1 MSKLERRPPNI
12 LIIQADQ
19 LSAPHLSVYGGST
32 CQTPHLA
39 SLAARS
45 TIFADAYCNAPL
57 CGPSRAS
64 MLTGKMPSEIGVYDN
79 ACDFSSSIPTI
90 GHVLQAQGYQ
100 TIVSGKL
107 HFIGAD
113 QHHGF
118 EERLT
123 TDIYPTDYSWT
134 PSWGNERLL
143 ADYFLASASELR
155 DAGIAETSVQ
165 LEFDREVADCA
176 IEKLMHIGNTRS
188 IDPYCLIA
196 SFTHPHDPF
205 VIPKQYWDRYTDAEI
220 ELPMHRTFPP
230 ETRDAHSTRLF
241 ELYGFDDLSLSNE
254 EIIRIRRAYYGA
266 ISFIDDQV
274 GRLLGALEATNSLDD
289 TVVIFLSDHGEMLG
303 ERGMW
308 FKSHF
313 FEPAVRV
320 PFIIH
325 DPRSPQGRTH
335 REPVSLLDLLPTIA
349 DISGSDSFGWNGSQ
363 FSGQSQLA
371 GIRGEE
377 SGEGNQ
383 RPVFAEYL
391 GEGAMEPIVMV
402 RLGGY
407 KLIAN
412 AKSPQQLFHTAIDA
426 DETTH
431 LIGQGL
437 AAEEQLISL
446 LESRWDLNDLKD
458 DVLRS
463 QQNRNFTRTAL
474 ARERASGG
482 NP

>member
-1 MSKLERRPPNI
+1 MNKLKRRPPNI

-19 LSAPHLSVYGGST
+19 LSAPHLSIYGGST

-39 SLAARS
+39 DLAARS
-45 TIFADAYCNAPL
+45 TVFADAYCNAPL

-64 MLTGKMPSEIGVYDN
+64 MLTGRMPSEIAVYDN

-90 GHVLQAQGYQ
+90 GHILQSQGYQ

-113 QHHGF
+113 QNHGF

-123 TDIYPTDYSWT
+123 ADIYPTDYSWT
-134 PSWGNERLL
+134 PSWGDEQLL
-143 ADYFLASASELR
+143 ADYFLASASDLR
-155 DAGIAETSVQ
+155 EAGIAKTSVQ
-165 LEFDREVADCA
+165 LEFDWEVADRA
-176 IEKLMHIGNTRS
+176 IEKLMHLGNTGS

-205 VIPKQYWDRYTDAEI
+205 VIPKQYWERYSGAEI
-220 ELPMHRTFPP
+220 ELPRQQTFPP
-230 ETRDAHSTRLF
+230 EMRDAHSTRLF
-241 ELYGFDDLSLSNE
+241 ELYGFDNLSLNDA
-254 EIIRIRRAYYGA
+254 EIKRIRRAYYGA

-274 GRLLGALEATNSLDD
+274 GRLLGALEATNSLDE

-313 FEPAVRV
+313 FEPALRV

-325 DPRSPQGRTH
+325 DPRYPEGRTIN
-335 REPVSLLDLLPTIA
+335 EPVSLLDLLPTIA
-349 DISGSDSFGWNGSQ
+349 DISGVESFSWYGSQ
-363 FSGQSQLA
+363 FSGQSQFA

-412 AKSPQQLFHTAIDA
+412 AKSPQQLFHTAIDT
-426 DETTH
+426 DETTN

-437 AAEEQLISL
+437 AVEDQLISL
-446 LESRWDLNDLKD
+446 LESSWDLNGLKD

-474 ARERASGG
+474 APRMS
-482 NP
+482 

>member
-1 MSKLERRPPNI
+1 MNKLKRQPPNI

-19 LSAPHLSVYGGST
+19 LSAPHLSSYGGST

-45 TIFADAYCNAPL
+45 TVFANAYCNAPL

-64 MLTGKMPSEIGVYDN
+64 MLTGQMPSEIAVYDN
-79 ACDFSSSIPTI
+79 ACDFSSSIPTV
-90 GHVLQAQGYQ
+90 GHVLQSQGYQ

-113 QHHGF
+113 QNHGF

-123 TDIYPTDYSWT
+123 ADIYPTDYSWT
-134 PSWGNERLL
+134 PSWGDEQLL
-143 ADYFLASASELR
+143 SDYFLASASELR

-165 LEFDREVADCA
+165 LEFDREVADRA
-176 IEKLMHIGNTRS
+176 IEKLMDIGNTKS

-205 VIPKQYWDRYTDAEI
+205 VIPKQYWDRYSDAEI
-220 ELPMHRTFPP
+220 ELPKQRTFPP
-230 ETRDAHSTRLF
+230 EMRDAHSTRLF
-241 ELYGFDDLSLSNE
+241 ELYGFDDLSLDDE
-254 EIIRIRRAYYGA
+254 EIKRVRRAYFGA

-274 GRLLGALEATNSLDD
+274 GRLLGALDATDLIDD

-313 FEPAVRV
+313 FEPALRV

-325 DPRSPQGRTH
+325 DPRYPEGSTI

-349 DISGSDSFGWNGSQ
+349 DISGVESFGWHSSQ

-412 AKSPQQLFHTAIDA
+412 VKSPQQLFHTAIDA
-426 DETTH
+426 DETTN

-437 AAEEQLISL
+437 AVEDQLVSL
-446 LESRWDLNDLKD
+446 LESRWDLNGLRD

-463 QQNRNFTRTAL
+463 QQDRNFTRTAL
-474 ARERASGG
+474 APRMS
-482 NP
+482 

>member
-1 MSKLERRPPNI
+1 
-12 LIIQADQ
+12 
-19 LSAPHLSVYGGST
+19 
-32 CQTPHLA
+32 
-39 SLAARS
+39 
-45 TIFADAYCNAPL
+45 
-57 CGPSRAS
+57 
-64 MLTGKMPSEIGVYDN
+64 MLTGQMPSEIAVYDN
-79 ACDFSSSIPTI
+79 ACDFSSSIPTV
-90 GHVLQAQGYQ
+90 GHVLQSQGYQ

-113 QHHGF
+113 QNHGF

-123 TDIYPTDYSWT
+123 ADIYPTDYSWT
-134 PSWGNERLL
+134 PSWGDERLL
-143 ADYFLASASELR
+143 SDYFLASASELR

-165 LEFDREVADCA
+165 LEFDREVADRA
-176 IEKLMHIGNTRS
+176 IEKLMHIGNTKS
-188 IDPYCLIA
+188 VDPYCLIA

-205 VIPKQYWDRYTDAEI
+205 VIPKQYWDRYSGAKI
-220 ELPMHRTFPP
+220 ELPKQRTFPP
-230 ETRDAHSTRLF
+230 EMRDAHSTRLF
-241 ELYGFDDLSLSNE
+241 ELYGFDDLSLNDE
-254 EIIRIRRAYYGA
+254 QIKRVRRAYYGA

-274 GRLLGALEATNSLDD
+274 GRLLGALDATNSLDD

-313 FEPAVRV
+313 FEPALRV

-325 DPRSPQGRTH
+325 DPRYSEGRTI

-349 DISGSDSFGWNGSQ
+349 DISGVKSFGWHSSQ

-412 AKSPQQLFHTAIDA
+412 ARSPQQLFHTAIDT
-426 DETTH
+426 DETTN

-437 AAEEQLISL
+437 AVEDQLISL
-446 LESRWDLNDLKD
+446 LESSWDLNGLKD

-463 QQNRNFTRTAL
+463 QQDRNFTRTAL
-474 ARERASGG
+474 APRMS
-482 NP
+482 

>member
-1 MSKLERRPPNI
+1 
-12 LIIQADQ
+12 
-19 LSAPHLSVYGGST
+19 
-32 CQTPHLA
+32 
-39 SLAARS
+39 
-45 TIFADAYCNAPL
+45 
-57 CGPSRAS
+57 
-64 MLTGKMPSEIGVYDN
+64 
-79 ACDFSSSIPTI
+79 
-90 GHVLQAQGYQ
+90 
-100 TIVSGKL
+100 
-107 HFIGAD
+107 
-113 QHHGF
+113 
-118 EERLT
+118 
-123 TDIYPTDYSWT
+123 
-134 PSWGNERLL
+134 
-143 ADYFLASASELR
+143 
-155 DAGIAETSVQ
+155 
-165 LEFDREVADCA
+165 
-176 IEKLMHIGNTRS
+176 
-188 IDPYCLIA
+188 
-196 SFTHPHDPF
+196 
-205 VIPKQYWDRYTDAEI
+205 
-220 ELPMHRTFPP
+220 
-230 ETRDAHSTRLF
+230 
-241 ELYGFDDLSLSNE
+241 
-254 EIIRIRRAYYGA
+254 
-266 ISFIDDQV
+266 
-274 GRLLGALEATNSLDD
+274 
-289 TVVIFLSDHGEMLG
+289 MLG

-426 DETTH
+426 DETTN

>member
-1 MSKLERRPPNI
+1 
-12 LIIQADQ
+12 
-19 LSAPHLSVYGGST
+19 
-32 CQTPHLA
+32 
-39 SLAARS
+39 
-45 TIFADAYCNAPL
+45 
-57 CGPSRAS
+57 
-64 MLTGKMPSEIGVYDN
+64 MLTGQMPSEIAVYDN
-79 ACDFSSSIPTI
+79 ACDFSSSIPTV
-90 GHVLQAQGYQ
+90 GHVLQSQGYQ

-113 QHHGF
+113 QNHGF

-123 TDIYPTDYSWT
+123 ADIYPTDYSWT
-134 PSWGNERLL
+134 PSWGDERLL
-143 ADYFLASASELR
+143 SDYFLASASELR

-165 LEFDREVADCA
+165 LEFDREVADRA
-176 IEKLMHIGNTRS
+176 IEKLMHIGNTKS
-188 IDPYCLIA
+188 VDPYCLIA

-205 VIPKQYWDRYTDAEI
+205 VIPKQYWDRYSGAEI
-220 ELPMHRTFPP
+220 ELPKQRTFPP
-230 ETRDAHSTRLF
+230 EMRDAHSTRLF
-241 ELYGFDDLSLSNE
+241 ELYGFDDLSLNDE
-254 EIIRIRRAYYGA
+254 QIKRVRRAYYGA

-274 GRLLGALEATNSLDD
+274 GRLLGALDATNSLDD

-313 FEPAVRV
+313 FEPALRV

-325 DPRSPQGRTH
+325 DPRYSEGRTI

-349 DISGSDSFGWNGSQ
+349 DISGVKSFGWHSSQ

-412 AKSPQQLFHTAIDA
+412 ARSPQQLFHTAIDT
-426 DETTH
+426 DETTN

-437 AAEEQLISL
+437 AVEDQLISL
-446 LESRWDLNDLKD
+446 LESSWDLNGLKD

-463 QQNRNFTRTAL
+463 QQDRNFTRTAL
-474 ARERASGG
+474 APRMS
-482 NP
+482 

>member
-1 MSKLERRPPNI
+1 
-12 LIIQADQ
+12 
-19 LSAPHLSVYGGST
+19 
-32 CQTPHLA
+32 
-39 SLAARS
+39 
-45 TIFADAYCNAPL
+45 
-57 CGPSRAS
+57 
-64 MLTGKMPSEIGVYDN
+64 MLTGKMPSEIAVYDN

-90 GHVLQAQGYQ
+90 GHILQSQGYQ

-107 HFIGAD
+107 HFIGTD
-113 QHHGF
+113 QNHGF

-123 TDIYPTDYSWT
+123 ADIYPTDYSWT
-134 PSWGNERLL
+134 PSWGDEQLL
-143 ADYFLASASELR
+143 ADYFLASASDLR
-155 DAGIAETSVQ
+155 EAGIAKTSVQ
-165 LEFDREVADCA
+165 LEFDWEVADRA
-176 IEKLMHIGNTRS
+176 IEKLMHLGNTGS

-205 VIPKQYWDRYTDAEI
+205 VIPKQYWERYSGAEI
-220 ELPMHRTFPP
+220 ELPRQQTFPP
-230 ETRDAHSTRLF
+230 EMRDAHSTRLF
-241 ELYGFDDLSLSNE
+241 ELYGFDNLSLNDA
-254 EIIRIRRAYYGA
+254 EIKRIRRAYYGA

-274 GRLLGALEATNSLDD
+274 ARLLGALEATNSLDE

-313 FEPAVRV
+313 FEPALRV

-325 DPRSPQGRTH
+325 DPRYPEGRTIN
-335 REPVSLLDLLPTIA
+335 EAVSLLDLLPTIA
-349 DISGSDSFGWNGSQ
+349 DISGVESFGWYGSQ
-363 FSGQSQLA
+363 FSGQSQFA

-412 AKSPQQLFHTAIDA
+412 AKSPQQLFHTAIDT
-426 DETTH
+426 DETTN

-437 AAEEQLISL
+437 AVEDQLISL
-446 LESRWDLNDLKD
+446 LESSWDLNGLKD

-474 ARERASGG
+474 APRMS
-482 NP
+482 